1 MAIEAE
7 HYIDG
12 KRIYPVNGDDIGF
25 VMNFTGKEGLTQN
38 EVNVD
43 NVILAT
49 EAKKIVNNQIN
60 NGYGLFQ
67 GIPYQIKIENV
78 ILDYFIDLVDSPK
91 ISGDGD
97 SSIEV
102 SIKKRQSFELFK
114 KNADVLSFEAINKT
128 HPINTFNV
136 PYLIIRDN
144 QGELIIMLGLA
155 IYTLTKALI
164 EAIKDLVT
172 SITDGIKATTPNVG
186 IPPSFD
192 TGDIISFIL
201 LTAARIIYTA
211 SMLAALI
218 NLVKQI
224 MDIIFPPLHYLKGST
239 FLELINKGCDKLGY
253 SFNSSILNE
262 YSALSVL
269 PVPLVPNSSIFERY
283 FFSAWTDSYNKGYP
297 TARDTTPTL
306 GSLIDA
312 ILDMFNAQIKVEGN
326 TVRLERRDYWNNT
339 SSRRVQNT
347 LNLQGKR
354 ENQWTYN
361 TGEMWKRYYLHY
373 QVDPSDIHSLD
384 NIEGTDCEY
393 STEPINVGYSDLI
406 NIKGLVDI
414 TIPFAL
420 GARKDS
426 LNFVE
431 NYVLVFAQLADSITG
446 IFGGGTNFVS
456 SITGRVGVVKIS
468 QQYFTVTKML
478 YLSNGK
484 QPSNYLSKINANN
497 IYSNYHFINE
507 VDKNLKRI
515 YEEEIKFSS
524 KDFEALQD
532 NNYVYNL
539 DGELLEVLDFE
550 WINKG
555 KKAKLRYAV
564 KALENTNTKTILI
577 NG

>member
-1 MAIEAE
+1 MAVEAE
-7 HYIDG
+7 HYIDNQ
-12 KRIYPVNGDDIGF
+12 RIYPVNGDDIGF
-25 VMNFTGKEGLTQN
+25 TMNFTGKEGVTQN

-43 NVILAT
+43 NIVLAT
-49 EAKKIVNNQIN
+49 EAKKIVNNHIN

-67 GIPYQIKIENV
+67 GVPYQIKIENV
-78 ILDYFIDLVDSPK
+78 VLDYFIDLVDSPK
-91 ISGDGD
+91 ISGEGD

-102 SIKKRQSFELFK
+102 SIKKRQSFDLFK

-136 PYLIIRDN
+136 PYIIVKDN
-144 QGELIIMLGLA
+144 QAEMLIMLGLA
-155 IYTLTKALI
+155 TYTLTKALI
-164 EAIKDLVT
+164 EAIKDLVQ
-172 SITDGIKATTPNVG
+172 SITDGIKAFTPNAG

-192 TGDIISFIL
+192 TGDIISFAL
-201 LTAARIIYTA
+201 LTAARIIYNA
-211 SMLAALI
+211 AMLIALI

-224 MDIIFPPLHYLKGST
+224 MDIIFPPVHYLKGST
-239 FLELINKGCDKLGY
+239 FLELINKGCTKLGY
-253 SFNSSILNE
+253 NFNSSILNS
-262 YSALSVL
+262 YAALSIL
-269 PVPLVPNSSIFERY
+269 PVTLVPNTSIFKRA
-283 FFSAWTDSYNKGYP
+283 FFTAWTDSYNKGYP

-312 ILDMFNAQIKVEGN
+312 VLDMFNAQIKVEGN
-326 TVRLERRDYWNNT
+326 TVRLERRDYFNNI
-339 SSRRVQNT
+339 SSRKIQNT

-373 QVDPSDIHSLD
+373 QADPSDLHSLD

-393 STEPINVGYSDLI
+393 STEPINVGSSDLV

-414 TIPFAL
+414 SIPFAL
-420 GARKDS
+420 GARKDE
-426 LNFVE
+426 LNFIE
-431 NYVLVFAQLADSITG
+431 KAMIPFAQLADSVTG

-456 SITGRVGVVKIS
+456 SINGRVGVLKIS
-468 QQYFTVTKML
+468 QQYFTITKML

-484 QPSNYLSKINANN
+484 QPSNYLSLIKANTL
-497 IYSNYHFINE
+497 YSNYHFINE

-515 YEEEIKFSS
+515 YEEEIRFSS
-524 KDFEALQD
+524 QDFEALQN
-532 NNYVYNL
+532 NNYVYNQ
-539 DGELLEVLDFE
+539 DNELLEVLDFE

-555 KKAKLRYAV
+555 KIAKIRYAV